1 MSDPKKKIL
10 VLFGSPHKEGFT
22 RQLAESFLAPFRD
35 SGEWEV
41 EEWDAYERQARPCL
55 GCGACQKAEACAL
68 HDLDGW
74 DRALR
79 DSDFL
84 AVAAPVY
91 NASFPAPV
99 KAMLDRTQRYFEARF
114 ALGKKPS
121 IAKHREA
128 ALLLT
133 MGSEDEFA
141 LEVCSHQLGRAFSVM
156 NTSLTGQ
163 AVWAATDRPEEH
175 RTEALA
181 RARELGESCA
191 RAQPGKEG
199 PRPLE
204 LRQVRE
210 ESPEF
215 PRVVELYR
223 EAFPQGER
231 SSLVPLLE
239 DETGGGE
246 ILSLWDGEVF
256 AGMACLLRTQRLAH
270 LIYFA
275 VAPELRDRGL
285 GSRALAAFRRRYP
298 ETPLV
303 VDIERPWE
311 GARNNGQRKR
321 RKAFYLRAGF
331 RETPVHYWWRGEP
344 YELLST
350 GSLSQRDWETF
361 WKTIRRESPQLS
373 EY

>member
-1 MSDPKKKIL
+1 M
-10 VLFGSPHKEGFT
+10 GRH
-22 RQLAESFLAPFRD
+22 
-35 SGEWEV
+35 
-41 EEWDAYERQARPCL
+41 RP
-55 GCGACQKAEACAL
+55 
-68 HDLDGW
+68 
-74 DRALR
+74 
-79 DSDFL
+79 
-84 AVAAPVY
+84 
-91 NASFPAPV
+91 
-99 KAMLDRTQRYFEARF
+99 
-114 ALGKKPS
+114 
-121 IAKHREA
+121 
-128 ALLLT
+128 
-133 MGSEDEFA
+133 
-141 LEVCSHQLGRAFSVM
+141 
-156 NTSLTGQ
+156 
-163 AVWAATDRPEEH
+163 PEEH
-175 RTEALA
+175 RAQALA

-191 RAQPGKEG
+191 RSQPGKEG

-256 AGMACLLRTQRLAH
+256 AGMACLLRTQRLAPPH
-270 LIYFA
+270 LLRRGPRAAGPWPGQPGPGGLPPA
-275 VAPELRDRGL
+275 VPGDPL
-285 GSRALAAFRRRYP
+285 GGGHRAALGGG
-298 ETPLV
+298 E
-303 VDIERPWE
+303 EQRP
-311 GARNNGQRKR
+311 AKR